1 MTGPIDHLAL
11 WDLVERRAATS
22 SGARCAIDEADREL
36 TYGELRERA
45 GRVAAALAARGIGRD
60 TPVVWILPTWIEAFV
75 LTAALARLGALQ
87 VPVIPILREREVGFI
102 LRRTGARHVV
112 VPGQWR
118 GVDYPALAR
127 AAAAEAGVDDLDL
140 LVVDRSVSGALPEA
154 DPAML
159 VPWSALRPP
168 AEAAPLRWIFFT
180 SGTTSEPKGVKHTD
194 ATVAAC
200 AHRLDLRFDM
210 RPADRNA
217 LVFPVTHIGGISWL
231 MGGLMAGYS
240 HILVEAFSGESS
252 CAVLRRNGVTVAG
265 SGPAFWMAYVAE
277 QRRLTG
283 GGRAFPELRALVG
296 GGAAKP
302 PTLDAEVR
310 EVLGVPLVTGYGST
324 ECPAVAHSGV
334 HDPHDVLLTDGYAL
348 DDAEIAIAAPDGA
361 LLPAGEV
368 GEIVVRGPMLFL
380 GYLDPAH
387 DVGAFD
393 AEGRFRSGD
402 LGMLDERGLLRVTG
416 RVKDIIIRKGEN
428 ISAKEVED
436 ALHLHPAVA
445 DVAAIPL
452 PDRERGELCCAVL
465 VLRDGANAPSLD
477 DVVAHCTSLRLARQK
492 IPERIE
498 VVDALPR
505 NSTGKILKQVLVDR
519 FA

>member
-1 MTGPIDHLAL
+1 MNDPIDRLPL
-11 WDLVERRAATS
+11 WDLVEHRATAS
-22 SGARCAIDEADREL
+22 PAARCAVDEHDHEL
-36 TYGELRERA
+36 TYGALRDRA
-45 GRVAAALAARGIGRD
+45 ERVAAALAARGVARD
-60 TPVVWILPTWIEAFV
+60 TPVAWILPTWIEAFV
-75 LTAALARLGALQ
+75 VTAALARLGALQ
-87 VPVIPILREREVGFI
+87 VPIIPILREREVGFI
-102 LRRTGARHVV
+102 LRRTGARHVI
-112 VPGQWR
+112 VPGNWR

-127 AAAAEAGVDDLDL
+127 AAAAEAGVDDLEL
-140 LVVDRSVSGALPEA
+140 LVVERTLPEA
-154 DPAML
+154 DPVTLAPWTDVRPESGAM
-159 VPWSALRPP
+159 
-168 AEAAPLRWIFFT
+168 PLRWIFFT

-194 ATVAAC
+194 STVAAC
-200 AHRLDLRFDM
+200 AHRLNVRFDM
-210 RPADRNA
+210 QADDRNA
-217 LVFPVTHIGGISWL
+217 LVFPVTHIGGISWF

-240 HILVEAFSGESS
+240 HILVEAFSAEGS
-252 CAVLRRNGVTVAG
+252 CAVLRRHGVTVAG

-277 QRRLTG
+277 QRRHPAGERT
-283 GGRAFPELRALVG
+283 FPQLRALVG

-310 EVLGVPLVTGYGST
+310 QVLGVPLVTGYGST

-348 DDAEIAIAAPDGA
+348 DDAEIAIAAPDGT
-361 LLPAGEV
+361 LLPPGEV

-436 ALHLHPAVA
+436 VLHLHPAVA
-445 DVAAIPL
+445 DVAAVPL
-452 PDRERGELCCAVL
+452 PDRERGELCCAVI
-465 VLRDGANAPSLD
+465 VLRDGASAPSLD
-477 DVVAHCTSLRLARQK
+477 DLAEHCASRKLARQK
-492 IPERIE
+492 IPERVE